1 MKNALNS
8 QSFRD
13 LNEHRSIVD
22 KDCLRSLHLGYVQS
36 KSENIHVGFAYVY
49 EARGYETVD
58 QPIQFE
64 LLNSVGIEFAPFI
77 ADDDD
82 LHSHTV
88 FKLRNQI
95 DHLWKRL

>member
-1 MKNALNS
+1 MNS
-8 QSFRD
+8 QSFRY

-22 KDCLRSLHLGYVQS
+22 EDYLRGLNLSYVQS
-36 KSENIHVGFAYVY
+36 KSENIHVGLADVY
-49 EARGYETVD
+49 EARGYETVY

-64 LLNSVGIEFAPFI
+64 LLNPMSIEFAPFI

-82 LHSHTV
+82 LHAQSV
-88 FKLRNQI
+88 SKLRNQI